1 MMQLGAGGEFDLI
14 RELARRWGASATGL
28 GDDAATLE
36 LPRGERVVVSTDA
49 AVEDVHFR
57 SGWLTLAET
66 GYRAVTAALS
76 DLAAM
81 AATPRGI
88 LVSFTVP
95 VPRRAELLEIAD
107 GIGEA
112 ARSAGTTI
120 IGGNISAGAALT
132 ITTTVVGS
140 AFAPVSRADARPGDT
155 LWVTGTLGGPAAAV
169 RALSAGTRASP
180 ELHSRFVRPAA
191 RLREARWLA
200 ARGCVAA
207 IDVSDGLVADAGHL
221 AAASGVSLEIE
232 AEKVPVM
239 PGATGD
245 DALAGGEEYELLVAA
260 REALDAS
267 AFTAAFG
274 IPITRIGAVVAKASR
289 PVVLTRGGLQISSP
303 MGHDHF
309 AR

>member
-1 MMQLGAGGEFDLI
+1 MMALGQGGEFDLI
-14 RELARRWGASATGL
+14 RALAERWGPLATGL
-28 GDDAATLE
+28 GDDAATLA

-49 AVEDVHFR
+49 TVEDVHFR
-57 SGWLTLAET
+57 RGWLSLAAT

-81 AATPRGI
+81 AATPRGV
-88 LVSFTVP
+88 LVAFTVP
-95 VPRRAELLEIAD
+95 VARRGELLEVAD

-112 ARSAGTTI
+112 ARDARTTI
-120 IGGNISAGAALT
+120 VGGNISAGAVLT
-132 ITTTVVGS
+132 VTTTVVGS
-140 AFAPVSRADARPGDT
+140 AFAPVSRAGARPGDT
-155 LWVTGTLGGPAAAV
+155 LWVTGMLGGPAAVV

-180 ELHSRFVRPAA
+180 ELYTRFARPAA

-207 IDVSDGLVADAGHL
+207 IDISDGLAADAGHL
-221 AAASGVSLEIE
+221 AAASGVSVDID
-232 AEKVPVM
+232 ADRVPVLR
-239 PGATGD
+239 GATPD
-245 DALAGGEEYELLVAA
+245 DALAGGEEYELLIAA
-260 REALDAS
+260 RQPLDAS

-274 IPITRIGAVVAKASR
+274 IPVTRIGTVVARGSH
-289 PVVLTRGGLQISSP
+289 PVVLRRGGVQISSP